1 MLFLLVSFYCCFYV
15 RFVAR
20 TFIVIGI
27 SLYSMNCVGKIK
39 IELKLLIGYISS
51 KKQNEKFERRRW
63 MINNGSEM
71 FTLNETIV
79 SLARTIYVLNIV
91 TFVRK
96 WTGRQ
101 QNRLSYVTRTVHFEE
116 FKLNEK
122 PLDAHSHRI
131 NAVKT
136 RPMWNLLS
144 FKCRSIAYHCV
155 CLCSFGCFFL
165 IRNEFLSLWF
175 WRSSQSY
182 YTAKNFS
189 REYHCQLWGIMYR
202 LIY

>member
-1 MLFLLVSFYCCFYV
+1 MLFLLVVFYCCFYV

-155 CLCSFGCFFL
+155 CVSVCSVVFFSFETSFCRFDSGEVHKAT
-165 IRNEFLSLWF
+165 I
-175 WRSSQSY
+175 
-182 YTAKNFS
+182 
-189 REYHCQLWGIMYR
+189 QLRTLAANTIANYEVSC
-202 LIY
+202 IV